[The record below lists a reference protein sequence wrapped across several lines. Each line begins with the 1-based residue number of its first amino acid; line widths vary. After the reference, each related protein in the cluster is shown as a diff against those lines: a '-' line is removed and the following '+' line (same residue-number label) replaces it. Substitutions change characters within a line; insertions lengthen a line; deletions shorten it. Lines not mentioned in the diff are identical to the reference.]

1 MRNAFFGKACGAVPA
16 RPHDRKGKAG
26 STPAPM
32 TKNERMQKM
41 NVEKIKKRCMKYGT
55 CVLITNEDQ
64 QWIGTD
70 EALYPVEGVRL
81 SAASIAGIFGLNR
94 DEKDNLQIR
103 EEDNHMTEL
112 ALYPTI
118 RETDE
123 PCEIEAWTINA
134 IGGEIGQAVGKITGR
149 RVWFWMDAMRAAKK
163 KGEVLDGYMRGNNL
177 VFTSGM
183 LVDAVIGTLGEGI
196 AEGIRKTLERMIEI
210 SENPS

>member
-1 MRNAFFGKACGAVPA
+1 
-16 RPHDRKGKAG
+16 
-26 STPAPM
+26 
-32 TKNERMQKM
+32 M

-55 CVLITNEDQ
+55 CILITNEDQ

-94 DEKDNLQIR
+94 EEQDNLQIR
-103 EEDNHMTEL
+103 EEENCMTQD
-112 ALYPTI
+112 ALYVTI

-134 IGGEIGQAVGKITGR
+134 NGGEIGQAVGKITGK
-149 RVWFWMDAMRAAKK
+149 RVWFWMDAMRPAKK

-196 AEGIRKTLERMIEI
+196 EEGIRKTLGRMIGNE
-210 SENPS
+210 

>member
-1 MRNAFFGKACGAVPA
+1 
-16 RPHDRKGKAG
+16 
-26 STPAPM
+26 
-32 TKNERMQKM
+32 M

-55 CVLITNEDQ
+55 CVLITNDDQ

-70 EALYPVEGVRL
+70 EALYSVEGVRL
-81 SAASIAGIFGLNR
+81 SAESIAGLFGLNR
-94 DEKDNLQIR
+94 EEQDKLQIL
-103 EEDNHMTEL
+103 EKENHMTEL
-112 ALYPTI
+112 MLYATI

-123 PCEIEAWTINA
+123 PCEIEAWTINVN
-134 IGGEIGQAVGKITGR
+134 GGEIAQAVGKVTGR
-149 RVWFWMDAMRAAKK
+149 RAWFWMDAMRSAKK

-183 LVDAVIGTLGEGI
+183 LVDAVIATMGEGI